1 MSIKLAFLA
10 IAFVFSVNGVFA
22 AEVSCT
28 TKYDETMAVAKA
40 VAQKCQADV
49 KAAHPEA
56 DSPAK
61 AAAWA
66 VCKSAWDVQNVPALA
81 AKTACIAEIQKAEEA
96 KRAEEESALI
106 QKKAAAA
113 EKRKAAEAKRAI
125 ADEEKRKAAVALQQE
140 AEANILRAK
149 CVQTKKN
156 EIENA
161 QFEWGKC
168 HKDPRFCTEKKDRKI
183 AAAKKTARDCAK
195 LTAVE
200 IIAKAKE
207 EAAEAA
213 RKEAEEEAR
222 EAAREAAAAT
232 KTRIEKSC
240 KDSEERTMNTLWN
253 DRRQCI
259 TVCEARRKGNSCS
272 TGCQNTYDSAYNE
285 AEKRINACI
294 SRSTPSV
301 AIK

>member
-28 TKYDETMAVAKA
+28 TKYDETMAAAKA

-56 DSPAK
+56 DSPVK

-81 AKTACIAEIQKAEEA
+81 AKTVCIAEIQKAEEA
-96 KRAEEESALI
+96 KRAEEESARI
-106 QKKAAAA
+106 QKKAAA
-113 EKRKAAEAKRAI
+113 EKRKAAEAKRAV
-125 ADEEKRKAAVALQQE
+125 AEEEKRKAAVAAQQE
-140 AEANILRAK
+140 AEANILRAQ

-156 EIENA
+156 EIANA
-161 QFEWGKC
+161 LSEWDKC

-183 AAAKKTARDCAK
+183 TAAKKTARDCAK
-195 LTAVE
+195 LTSVE

-222 EAAREAAAAT
+222 EAAREAAAAET
-232 KTRIEKSC
+232 KRIEKSC
-240 KDSEERTMNTLWN
+240 KDSEERTVNTLWN

-259 TVCEARRKGNSCS
+259 TVCEAKRTASSCS
-272 TGCQNTYDSAYNE
+272 TGCQRTYDSAYNE